1 MNFSLFFNE
10 NANKNVRV
18 TMTDGEFFEGQ
29 LHTYI
34 SEVDNYPDPESIV
47 VSSIELFTNEIKEI
61 SII

>member
-18 TMTDGEFFEGQ
+18 TMTDGEIFEGQ

-34 SEVDNYPDPESIV
+34 SEIDNDPDPESIV

-61 SII
+61 SIV